1 MKSENKSTTLHYYS
15 MIEGIQGASPLI
27 YIWGAGHPTMAIVNL
42 LLLTNECQQRSST
55 YYALGVAHNTSSILQ
70 LSPRSLRLHIG
81 MCSRRSLNGLI
92 LSANARFHPS
102 CCSTKITCPVPLC
115 NSPFYVHS
123 WLPCHEHYLSV
134 PSSLSWW
141 LPTTTAK

>member
-55 YYALGVAHNTSSILQ
+55 DYALGVGHNTSHIRLINLKRTLRDLAGPKNS
-70 LSPRSLRLHIG
+70 SWTDRPRKSG
-81 MCSRRSLNGLI
+81 
-92 LSANARFHPS
+92 RFEI
-102 CCSTKITCPVPLC
+102 KR
-115 NSPFYVHS
+115 F
-123 WLPCHEHYLSV
+123 
-134 PSSLSWW
+134 
-141 LPTTTAK
+141 